1 MSFFSWLILIILG
14 SSLVAIGGPQRAF
27 PEAGELEQVPRPQE
41 QAGYLVSG
49 TGFHE
54 IKSRLKGKSFRWRN
68 LSAKH
73 RYFVLYDLDK
83 EDILSALP
91 HAMLIRNKVLKI
103 QSASAS
109 NIKKSPVP
117 GWFQCRHQ
125 TPIRQ
130 QPRPSIDIPP
140 GTAHVR
146 QSEFGPVLTLT
157 TTARGFLKGSLEFT
171 SMKST
176 PGPRAGSS
184 KMKRYWYYQ
193 TPYGSQIKRRTY
205 QGYTLDVSI
214 DTVGDHQVF
223 LRIEDKSGACAT
235 TSLTFVATANLPYQT
250 PKFSIADWERN
261 NNVDSYTY
269 YLSNTQAKESW
280 KHSQGEGVTIAILD
294 SGVNY
299 LHPAIV
305 QNIKTN
311 EGEIPN
317 NGVDD
322 DNNGKVDD
330 YIGFDFFNNDPHPYD
345 DNGHGTAVAGSAA
358 SRIGLA
364 RKAKILPVKIGA
376 LNQFSTE
383 AIIDGIYYAV
393 DNGAKVINLSAS
405 APESEPLLRKA
416 LEYARKAGVLVVVAS
431 GNEGLETTRSFPA
444 SYHLDNVISVAAS
457 GSTALSPYSNYGVET
472 VDIVAPGG
480 DDSNPYMTLN
490 MYSPKGSRFIKQSGT
505 SYAAPIV
512 AGLAA
517 QILSINPKLTP
528 VEVKDIILSTGDRYE
543 GLIGKVKSERHIN
556 ALNAV
561 LKAMETLHAVPK
573 AKENVAE
580 RVSCEKWNSRVFFTR
595 AGLADLSR
603 CLKGGA
609 NPNARNKYGRTPLH
623 LAALVSKDPGIVMAL
638 VKAGADLYARDDG
651 NTPLDLA
658 KKYSKAPA
666 VVTALKKAQDKP
678 SARQRVPRRERVPR
692 RASCEKWNTEFFFKN
707 AGLADLSRCLKGGAN
722 PNARNKYGRTPLHL
736 AALVSKDP
744 GIVMALVKAGAD
756 LYARNSGYTPLQF
769 AKKYSKT
776 PAVVTAL
783 KKAQDKPSARQ
794 RVPRRASCEKWNTP
808 AFFNGASLADL
819 SRCLKVNNP
828 NARNKNGR
836 TPLHY
841 AAQGENPAVV
851 AELAKAGADPNA
863 RDERGGW
870 TPLHLAAWF
879 GKTPAV
885 VKALLAVG
893 ADPSAKDKAGK
904 TPWDYAK
911 ANTSLKGSIP
921 FQLNRK

>member
-1 MSFFSWLILIILG
+1 MSFFSRFTQVIIGL
-14 SSLVAIGGPQRAF
+14 SIVAIGGPQIPF
-27 PEAGELEQVPRPQE
+27 PEAREVEKAPRLQE

-54 IKSRLKGKSFRWRN
+54 IKSRLKGKSYRWRN

-73 RYFVLYDLDK
+73 RLYEHYDLDK

-91 HAMLIRNKVLKI
+91 NAMVIRNKVLKT

-109 NIKKSPVP
+109 DLKKSPVP

-125 TPIRQ
+125 TPRYQ

-140 GTAHVR
+140 GTVHVR

-157 TTARGFLKGSLEFT
+157 TTARGFLKGSLGFT
-171 SMKST
+171 STNST
-176 PGPRAGSS
+176 PGPGAGSS
-184 KMKRYWYYQ
+184 AMKRSWYYW
-193 TPYGSQIKRRTY
+193 PPSGSGIKPRTR
-205 QGYTLDVSI
+205 QGNTLDVNI
-214 DTVGDHQVF
+214 DTVGKHHVF
-223 LRIEDKSGACAT
+223 LRIEDESGACAT
-235 TSLTFVATANLPYQT
+235 TSLTFVATANLPYKM
-250 PKFSIADWERN
+250 PKFSLADWERDN
-261 NNVDSYTY
+261 NIDSYTT
-269 YLSNTQAKESW
+269 YLSPVKAKESW

-330 YIGFDFFNNDPHPYD
+330 YIGFDFYNNDPHPYD
-345 DNGHGTAVAGSAA
+345 DDGHGTAVAGFAA

-364 RKAKILPVKIGA
+364 RRAKILPVKTGAFGEFDTGA
-376 LNQFSTE
+376 LL
-383 AIIDGIYYAV
+383 AGIYYAV
-393 DNGAKVINLSAS
+393 DSGAKVINISTS
-405 APESEPLLRKA
+405 SPESHHLERKA
-416 LEYARKAGVLVVVAS
+416 LEYARKAGVLVVNAS
-431 GNEGLETTRSFPA
+431 GNQGLEMTRSFPA

-457 GSTALSPYSNYGVET
+457 GSTALSPYSNYGIET

-480 DDSNPYMTLN
+480 DDSNLIYALN
-490 MYSPKGSRFIKQSGT
+490 MYSPKGGWLIGQWGT
-505 SYAAPIV
+505 SFAAPVV

-528 VEVKDIILSTGDRYE
+528 SEVIDIIMSTGDRYQ
-543 GLIGKVKSERHIN
+543 GLSGKVKSESHIN

-561 LKAMETLHAVPK
+561 LKAKETLHAVPK

-580 RVSCEKWNSRVFFTR
+580 RVSCEKWNTPVFF
-595 AGLADLSR
+595 
-603 CLKGGA
+603 
-609 NPNARNKYGRTPLH
+609 
-623 LAALVSKDPGIVMAL
+623 
-638 VKAGADLYARDDG
+638 
-651 NTPLDLA
+651 
-658 KKYSKAPA
+658 
-666 VVTALKKAQDKP
+666 
-678 SARQRVPRRERVPR
+678 
-692 RASCEKWNTEFFFKN
+692 
-707 AGLADLSRCLKGGAN
+707 
-722 PNARNKYGRTPLHL
+722 
-736 AALVSKDP
+736 
-744 GIVMALVKAGAD
+744 
-756 LYARNSGYTPLQF
+756 NS
-769 AKKYSKT
+769 
-776 PAVVTAL
+776 
-783 KKAQDKPSARQ
+783 
-794 RVPRRASCEKWNTP
+794 
-808 AFFNGASLADL
+808 ASLADL
-819 SRCLKVNNP
+819 SRCLKVKNP

-863 RDERGGW
+863 RDERGEW

-885 VKALLAVG
+885 VKALLAAG
-893 ADPSAKDKAGK
+893 ADPAARDKAGK

-921 FQLNRK
+921 SQFSRK